1 MKNVLLKTLTLP
13 VLLTLL
19 VAGCSLDSPDH
30 PSGVEA
36 PPVFSSYVAIGNSL
50 TSGYMDSGLM
60 QAGQATSYPRLIAG
74 QLGLDVNEFSQP
86 WIATPGVGSTA
97 TGDPGLVAG
106 VLHFD
111 GASITPLGVTAAAE
125 VPGLLLAA
133 SQPTPYH
140 NLGVPGITLGD
151 VFSAISAVESESHSP
166 FLDFINRVTLYG
178 NEERSAFVLDA
189 VGQPTEVT
197 YQTASVGWQAIA
209 KGPSL
214 VTMWAGNNDVLGGAT
229 GGNPTTSNMT
239 DPNVFAARY
248 SSTMQLLAGGLTAR
262 TGFAPTIVVAN
273 IPGVTGAAYFLTEDT
288 FNAALAA
295 QTEGALTSW
304 PGGYEDGSA
313 QLLTFTVLSWVG
325 ANIGNPTTP
334 IPSNYTLTAG
344 EVTLVEQYVGGY
356 NQAIAQVAAAINAS
370 GAARVAVVDAN
381 AIFDSLE
388 ATQKTHFM
396 LLLPQVGNDVATAAS
411 MTIFSLDGVHPN
423 NHGYGI
429 VANAFI
435 DAINGLLETEV
446 PHVDT
451 STLTWDPMYG
461 QDPGG
466 KLGDRPMMTPE
477 VAASLTA
484 IWQ

>member
-1 MKNVLLKTLTLP
+1 MKNVMLKTLTLP

-60 QAGQATSYPRLIAG
+60 KAGQTTSYPRLIAG
-74 QLGLDVNEFSQP
+74 QLGLDVADFSQP
-86 WIATPGVGSTA
+86 WVDTPGIGSTD

-106 VLHFD
+106 VLRFD
-111 GASITPLGVTAAAE
+111 GASISPLGVTADTE

-133 SQPTPYH
+133 TQPTPYH

-151 VFSAISAVESESHSP
+151 VFSAISSVQSESNSP
-166 FLDFINRVTLYG
+166 FLDFINRVSLYG

-209 KGPSL
+209 KGPTL
-214 VTMWAGNNDVLGGAT
+214 ATMWAGNNDVLGGAT
-229 GGNPTTSNMT
+229 GGNPTTANMT

-273 IPGVTGAAYFLTEDT
+273 IPGVTGAAYFLSEAT
-288 FNAALAA
+288 FNEALAA
-295 QTEGALTSW
+295 QTEGALTAW
-304 PGGYEDGSA
+304 PGGYEEGSA
-313 QLLTFTVLSWVG
+313 ELLTFTVLSWVA
-325 ANIGNPTTP
+325 ANIGNPATP

-356 NQAIAQVAAAINAS
+356 NQAIEQVKEAINAS
-370 GAARVAVVDAN
+370 GAAQVAVVDAN
-381 AIFDSLE
+381 AIFDSLD
-388 ATQKTHFM
+388 AAQKTHFM
-396 LLLPQVGNDVATAAS
+396 LLLPAMGGNVEMAAAT
-411 MTIFSLDGVHPN
+411 TIFSLDGVHPN

-451 STLTWDPMYG
+451 AALTWDPTYG
-461 QDPGG
+461 VPVGG
-466 KLGDRPMMTPE
+466 KMGDRPMMSPE